1 MTIINNKMMDQLNDS
16 ANMVI
21 GKMGDSFKSVYCDYS
36 DRYLINAGLTY
47 EEIIIF
53 RLRCFAVAF
62 DEYNTKSNI
71 DIYCKRRNTLLKR
84 LMEYSKSI
92 GIYEREDNTL
102 ENMPTYITYMGDVLA
117 SYTFGVLRGNGLT
130 SFKVTYEDIL

>member
-1 MTIINNKMMDQLNDS
+1 MTIINDKMMDQLNDG

-62 DEYNTKSNI
+62 DEYTKSNI
-71 DIYCKRRNTLLKR
+71 DIYCKRRDTLLKR

-92 GIYEREDNTL
+92 GIYKREDNTL
-102 ENMPTYITYMGDVLA
+102 ENTPTYITYMGDILT
-117 SYTFGVLRGNGLT
+117 SYTFGVLRGSGLT

>member
-16 ANMVI
+16 ANSVI
-21 GKMGDSFKSVYCDYS
+21 DKMGDSFKSVYCDYS

-62 DEYNTKSNI
+62 DEYTKSNI
-71 DIYCKRRNTLLKR
+71 DICCKRRDTLLKR

-92 GIYEREDNTL
+92 GIYEREGNTL
-102 ENMPTYITYMGDVLA
+102 ENMPTYITYMGDVIA